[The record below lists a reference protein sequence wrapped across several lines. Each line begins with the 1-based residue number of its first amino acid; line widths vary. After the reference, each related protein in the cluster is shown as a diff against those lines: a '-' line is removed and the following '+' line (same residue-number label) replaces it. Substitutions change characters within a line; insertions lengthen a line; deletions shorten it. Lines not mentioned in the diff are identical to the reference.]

1 MHDHS
6 QDSMDPEL
14 RSIFRQGIEQP
25 YDDAFRMAVCRK
37 IRRRSRIRRA
47 VLAAAIATGSLIAL
61 WPAYQL
67 TLAISEGLA
76 HLSSVWNGVDWSL
89 LQPSVSVVAIV
100 ALVTPL
106 LTVALEE

>member
-6 QDSMDPEL
+6 QDSMDLDL

-37 IRRRSRIRRA
+37 IKRRSRIRRA

-67 TLAISEGLA
+67 TPAISESLA

-89 LQPSVSVVAIV
+89 LQPSVSVVTIV